1 MHKKLKLLFLGLM
14 VCLLTGCMKMNI
26 YTEVKSDKTMKMNI
40 EYLIDETT
48 FQGSEITAQ
57 DWLNEMKDNYL
68 KDKQK
73 DMTFQPIDKT
83 IDGKKWVGFKITTDD
98 QKQSKYLTE
107 KDIDGTKS
115 IVFTI
120 PMNQVSH
127 QLGNSLGGVPQ
138 NSSLDDLKAKGV
150 EMNLTVKMPA
160 KASSNIG
167 TVDGRE
173 VKIDLL
179 EASVNGL
186 DGDIVISSAA
196 SGGIDMTLIFTGLG
210 IVLIVVIVVVL
221 MKKKK
226 APINEELIES
236 HDMKYCPNCGQEV
249 GDERICSNCGYELK
263 K

>member
-167 TVDGRE
+167 TVDGIRS
-173 VKIDLL
+173 ISQWIGWRYCDF
-179 EASVNGL
+179 
-186 DGDIVISSAA
+186 ISSFWWYRYDIDFYWFRDCIDCCDC
-196 SGGIDMTLIFTGLG
+196 SGVD
-210 IVLIVVIVVVL
+210 
-221 MKKKK
+221 
-226 APINEELIES
+226 EEKES
-236 HDMKYCPNCGQEV
+236 TNQ
-249 GDERICSNCGYELK
+249 
-263 K
+263 